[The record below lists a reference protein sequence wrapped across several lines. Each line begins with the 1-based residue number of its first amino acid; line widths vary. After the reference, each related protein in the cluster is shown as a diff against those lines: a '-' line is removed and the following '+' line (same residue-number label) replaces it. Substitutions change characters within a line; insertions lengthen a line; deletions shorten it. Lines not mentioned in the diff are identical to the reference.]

1 MSNGD
6 WKQVTAIDVGWR
18 NFAWCTLD
26 TAHLTEPLHWHVED
40 LWEARPSR
48 RKTPTKE
55 DLMQIAT
62 EWCDR
67 NEPILRSS
75 DLVVLENQIR
85 TPCIVLNAAIFSR
98 CYGRARVVHPMTVGA
113 YWKLP
118 TTRDAKKAKG
128 IVIAQQITRNAFP
141 RVYKRDDLAD
151 TFLMAAW
158 GMMQVGGATHHDF
171 L

>member
-1 MSNGD
+1 MSGD

-40 LWEARPSR
+40 LWQPHPTR
-48 RKTPTKE
+48 RKVPDLE
-55 DLMQIAT
+55 DLMRIAT

-67 NEPILRSS
+67 NEAVLRSS
-75 DLVVLENQIR
+75 DLVVLEDQIR
-85 TPCIVLNAAIFSR
+85 KPCIALNAAIFSR
-98 CYGRARVVHPMTVGA
+98 CFGRARAIHPMTIGA
-113 YWKLP
+113 FWKLP
-118 TTRDAKKAKG
+118 TTREAKKAKA
-128 IVIAQQITRNAFP
+128 VMIAQQITHDAFP
-141 RVYKRDDLAD
+141 RTYKRDDLAD

-158 GMMQVGGATHHDF
+158 GMIQVGGATIHDF